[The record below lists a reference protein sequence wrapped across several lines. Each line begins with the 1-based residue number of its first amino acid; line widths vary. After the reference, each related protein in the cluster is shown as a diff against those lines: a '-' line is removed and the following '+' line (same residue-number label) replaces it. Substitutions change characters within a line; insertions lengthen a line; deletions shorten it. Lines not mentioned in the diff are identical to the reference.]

1 MRTRRPKRE
10 KWAALRETCW
20 QRDKSVC
27 QHCGATVTLDTCHCD
42 HITPLSCG
50 GSNGMDNLR
59 TLCPR
64 CHVLRS
70 DEQHR
75 GMIARALKLGIIPA
89 DWRGLVWE

>member
-1 MRTRRPKRE
+1 MRE
-10 KWAALRETCW
+10 ACW
-20 QRDKSVC
+20 QRDKGIC
-27 QHCGATVTLDTCHCD
+27 QHCGEVVTLRDCHCD
-42 HITPLSCG
+42 HITPLSRG
-50 GSNGMDNLR
+50 GKNSDGNLR

-64 CHVLRS
+64 CHVLRA